1 MTAPTGLESR
11 LAELAARAEPT
22 ADGWEGIQ
30 VRARH
35 HDRRRRARLGA
46 LASVAVVVAGITAWP
61 HVRPA
66 SSGGTGVTFAGPT
79 ARPPVPGPSPSSAAW
94 IADNKLWILNGAR
107 AARAVPDS
115 SPALDPHWSSDGQ
128 WVSYLRRPNS
138 TVSELWVVRPD
149 ATGARRL
156 WTGKIGGYAW
166 SPTARELAVS
176 AAPAV
181 GIGGLSVVSVE
192 GTNRLVVTDKV
203 EVNSFAWS
211 PDGQSIAYA
220 EVKAPA
226 ATFRSPLKILAVHGA
241 NAGPAGPVAT
251 VYSAPA
257 GDGIVVAGW
266 WPNGAGL
273 LFWAEPQYSKLI
285 EADGLPLLSQPIS
298 GAASPGA
305 GAGAGTPKTLGTSLV
320 SLPWVAWAP
329 DGRVMIVT
337 GAGRQPSAN
346 KTLTLCTPATGACG
360 TLALALPP
368 NAVALDPAWSP
379 DGLRVAFVVADH
391 SDTATG
397 AWYNSRRLWVVDVAD
412 LASAH
417 AVSGA
422 SSGAALPSWSSDGRT
437 LRYTAGQA
445 VESISAF
452 GGQPERLSGP
462 APLVGSPALSG
473 PTAYGKT
480 GWTGHAVW
488 AP

>member
-1 MTAPTGLESR
+1 VTAPTGVESR
-11 LAELAARAEPT
+11 LAELAARADPA
-22 ADGWEGIQ
+22 ADGWEKIQ
-30 VRARH
+30 QRARH

-61 HVRPA
+61 HVRRASPA
-66 SSGGTGVTFAGPT
+66 GTGVTIAGPT

-94 IADNKLWILNGAR
+94 IADNKLWIVHGAG
-107 AARAVPDS
+107 APRAVPDS

-138 TVSELWVVRPD
+138 TVSELWVVRAD

-156 WTGKIGGYAW
+156 WTGKIGGYGW

-192 GTNRLVVTDKV
+192 GIDRPVVTDNV

-226 ATFRSPLKILAVHGA
+226 ATFHSPLKIVAVHGA
-241 NAGPAGPVAT
+241 NAGPTGPVAT
-251 VYSAPA
+251 VYTAPA

-266 WPNGAGL
+266 WPSGAGL
-273 LFWAEPQYSKLI
+273 LFWAQPQYSKSI
-285 EADGLPLLSQPIS
+285 EADGLPLLSQAIG
-298 GAASPGA
+298 GAGGPGG

-329 DGRVMIVT
+329 DGRVLVVT

-346 KTLTLCTPATGACG
+346 KALTLCTPATGACT

-368 NAVALDPAWSP
+368 DAVALDPAWSP
-379 DGLRVAFVVADH
+379 DGTRIAFVVADH

-397 AWYNSRRLWVVDVAD
+397 AWYNSRRLWVVEIAD
-412 LASAH
+412 LTSAH

-422 SSGAALPSWSSDGRT
+422 SSGAALPSWSSDGQT
-437 LRYTAGQA
+437 LRYTAGRA
-445 VESISAF
+445 VEAIPPS

-462 APLVGSPALSG
+462 APLVGTPALSG